1 MRCCPVEAEV
11 YLVGEELLVDLALVD
26 LLLYGA
32 TGDEAV
38 DSHLLALAY
47 SPGTL
52 PGLHVCRGVPVGVI
66 YHHPA
71 AAFSL
76 VQHKHCCKKRCMNMQ
91 VRLKQQSTF
100 TIPSSAVW
108 SRRQLVESGLTV
120 GEAYDT
126 NPHSMSQRAHTAVQ

>member
-1 MRCCPVEAEV
+1 MKADPVPITIALDCHNGVQMLVQICCPVAAKV

-32 TGDEAV
+32 AGDEAV

-52 PGLHVCRGVPVGVI
+52 SSLHVCGGVPVGVI
-66 YHHPA
+66 HHHPA

-76 VQHKHCCKKRCMNMQ
+76 VQHEHCCRKRCMDMQ
-91 VRLKQQSTF
+91 VRLKQQSTDRL
-100 TIPSSAVW
+100 PSLAMW
-108 SRRQLVESGLTV
+108 SK
-120 GEAYDT
+120 
-126 NPHSMSQRAHTAVQ
+126 